1 VARDKMMTS
10 ETFRVSGLKPTWMVT
25 PFTARELLFMLL
37 TQRSAS
43 SFPLTWTSSSSP
55 GRSYHV
61 LYLETGLQTTTF
73 PLFFSYLTSCSFS
86 ISFASSSWL
95 SLDVLPFLTLITLF
109 YLMSLYIIYTDETS
123 KYLTPVS
130 TFSLFS
136 CLLII
141 SNLDV

>member
-1 VARDKMMTS
+1 MARDKMMTS

-25 PFTARELLFMLL
+25 PFTARELLFTLL

-61 LYLETGLQTTTF
+61 LYLETGLQTTF

-86 ISFASSSWL
+86 ISFASSSSPPRPLYSPEWL
-95 SLDVLPFLTLITLF
+95 MALFGCSSFSNSYNFILSYVSIYHLHWWNLKILNPSLNLLPI
-109 YLMSLYIIYTDETS
+109 
-123 KYLTPVS
+123 
-130 TFSLFS
+130 
-136 CLLII
+136 
-141 SNLDV
+141 